1 MELRCNKLRVMRYI
15 DTGKRDPDQSLGA
28 WLASVLLSGP
38 PVTSVRIQTGFF
50 SGAVIGYIEGALSR
64 LQETKGP
71 AHLLIGSNDGVTKRS
86 DLEALLKAAG
96 ERRPNLHLAVVSFMN
111 GYFHPKVYLFE
122 REDGTSTAYVGSAN
136 FTRQGVSKH
145 IESGLIVDSGQ
156 GDDPAL
162 LLDIASAIDVWFEE
176 PHEGLFPFSSSE
188 DLEELERRH
197 VIGRPQPV
205 PFPRSLPVLDG
216 EDSSRLESATLYPLV
231 KLPEQESVI
240 TESSDILPA
249 ERRRWSKILS
259 ASDAQ
264 RKGRGNQRGSV
275 TLVQGDYRGQ
285 IDQSTY
291 FRNELFSDVSWK
303 NVVTL
308 NGKPMERAFIPMRAE
323 VDGVNLGLLTFKVTH
338 EPQREADQNNYTT
351 TLHLDPLSAYFR
363 DHEMTG
369 RRLVITELS
378 DGNYKLVIS

>member
-1 MELRCNKLRVMRYI
+1 MRYF
-15 DTGKRDPDQSLGA
+15 DTGKRDPNQSLGA

-50 SGAVIGYIEGALSR
+50 GGAVVGYLEGALLR
-64 LQETKGP
+64 LRETDGTT
-71 AHLLIGSNDGVTKRS
+71 HLLIGSNDGVTKRP
-86 DLEALLKAAG
+86 DLAALLKAAG
-96 ERRPNLHLAVVSFMN
+96 ERRPNLHMAVVSFMN

-122 REDGTSTAYVGSAN
+122 REDGTSTAYIGSAN
-136 FTRQGVSKH
+136 FTRQGVANH
-145 IESGLIVDSGQ
+145 IEAGLIVDSGQ

-162 LLDIASAIDVWFEE
+162 LLDIASAIDGWFEE
-176 PHEGLFPFSSSE
+176 PREGLFPFSSSE

-205 PFPRSLPVLDG
+205 PVPRSLPVLEG
-216 EDSSRLESATLYPLV
+216 EDSSRLESATLYPLL
-231 KLPEQESVI
+231 KLPEQESAI
-240 TESSDILPA
+240 AEATNILPE
-249 ERRRWSKILS
+249 ERRRWSKVLS

-291 FRNELFSDVSWK
+291 FRNELFGKAGWK
-303 NVVTL
+303 SVVTL
-308 NGKPMERAFIPMRAE
+308 NGKPMERALISMGTE
-323 VDGVNLGLLTFKVTH
+323 VDGVYLGLLTFKVTY
-338 EPQREADQNNYTT
+338 EPQRESDQNNYTT

-363 DHEMTG
+363 DHDMTG
-369 RRLVITELS
+369 RRLVITELA
-378 DGNYKLVIS
+378 DGNYILAIS